1 MKNEAIKRVLLLVK
15 YLYLYSDENSPISG
29 SDILAFWQTQGI
41 QSSRKSVY
49 SDISLLVEL
58 GMDIV
63 CVKSTQN
70 RYFVGSRLFELP
82 ELKLLVDAVE
92 SSCFI
97 TKKKSR
103 DLIHKLAALTSEAQ
117 AVELDRPV
125 YLDGVAKPD
134 NEAVYY
140 IMDALH
146 TAMREKKKARFQY
159 YEYTPKKEKVLKHG
173 GLWYVF
179 SPYALLWNRDFY
191 YAVGYSERHGKI
203 AQFRVDRMTGVTLL
217 EESAAPDPTFRA
229 ADYVRTVFG
238 MYGAAV
244 TTVELLC
251 ENETMRSV
259 VDRFGEEVRTET
271 VDDLRFRATVEV
283 AASPPFFAWVFTF
296 GGKIK
301 ITGPAETLAEMRSMA
316 VWLTDSG
323 G

>member
-159 YEYTPKKEKVLKHG
+159 YEYTPKRK
-173 GLWYVF
+173 
-179 SPYALLWNRDFY
+179 R
-191 YAVGYSERHGKI
+191 
-203 AQFRVDRMTGVTLL
+203 
-217 EESAAPDPTFRA
+217 
-229 ADYVRTVFG
+229 
-238 MYGAAV
+238 
-244 TTVELLC
+244 C
-251 ENETMRSV
+251 
-259 VDRFGEEVRTET
+259 
-271 VDDLRFRATVEV
+271 
-283 AASPPFFAWVFTF
+283 
-296 GGKIK
+296 
-301 ITGPAETLAEMRSMA
+301 
-316 VWLTDSG
+316 
-323 G
+323 